1 MKIDSRQREQL
12 FVYPLGLTK
21 TLQEFNL
28 AAPTRTAASKKY
40 QPTTTK
46 YQPIQSTV
54 FRSIHRKRP
63 VLKSIFDKV
72 SGLHPAALS
81 KKRL

>member
-21 TLQEFNL
+21 TLQEFKL

-46 YQPIQSTV
+46 YQPIQSAV
-54 FRSIHRKRP
+54 F
-63 VLKSIFDKV
+63 
-72 SGLHPAALS
+72 
-81 KKRL
+81 

>member
-1 MKIDSRQREQL
+1 MKVDSRQREQL

-46 YQPIQSTV
+46 YQPI
-54 FRSIHRKRP
+54 RSI
-63 VLKSIFDKV
+63 
-72 SGLHPAALS
+72 S
-81 KKRL
+81 KYTQEKTCAEVYF